1 MIESEKQ
8 KFFLENGYL
17 IIRECI
23 PNWLA
28 NMMYKMT
35 LKKAD
40 RLSEKL
46 STPFFKYYQKKL
58 DGHIG
63 DDFKHHMGN
72 QLNSMEDCFNFYGDE
87 FCDTL
92 LEELLEDMEKYTN
105 KKLVCTY
112 SYLRLYQLGN
122 FLPEHI
128 DRDSCEFSI
137 TMCLGYNTSNII
149 DNSNYCWPIVLRKK
163 DKNICVELKPGDMLI
178 YKGIELSHYRDKFL
192 GNNHAQLFLHYN
204 DINNI
209 KLNKFDGRRNLG
221 LPKIIKG

>member
-1 MIESEKQ
+1 MIDIEKQ
-8 KFFLENGYL
+8 NFFLENNYL

-23 PNWLA
+23 PKWLA
-28 NMMYKMT
+28 NMMYRMT

-40 RLSEKL
+40 KLSAKL
-46 STPFFKYYQKKL
+46 STPFFKYYNKYF

-63 DDFKHHMGN
+63 EDFAHNDDKI
-72 QLNSMEDCFNFYGDE
+72 LNSMEDCYNFYGDE

-105 KKLVCTY
+105 KKLNCTY
-112 SYLRLYQLGN
+112 SYLRLYQQNN

-128 DRDSCEFSI
+128 DRKSCEFSS
-137 TMCLGYNTSNII
+137 TLCLGYDTSNIV
-149 DNSNYCWPIVLRKK
+149 DNLNYCWPIVLRKEGK
-163 DKNICVELKPGDMLI
+163 ILNVELKPGDMLI

-204 DINNI
+204 DINNFEC
-209 KLNKFDGRRNLG
+209 NKFDGRRNLG
-221 LPKIIKG
+221 LPRKIKQ